1 MFTDVRILQK
11 LSIFFF
17 CATLGVMT
25 TLQILSDLHLESPK
39 GYDIFEITPCTPYL
53 ALLGDIGNV
62 VEHEAE
68 FLAFLTAQLRKFRA
82 VLFVPGNHEAYNSS
96 WPKTLSIL
104 RAFEQ
109 SVSTDSMLG
118 AFILLD
124 RAVFRFPDTS
134 IAVLGCS
141 LFSCVPPESQ
151 AAVGTGLND
160 FFLTDKWD
168 VAAHNAAHARDVAWL
183 NAQVAELEEIGID
196 AVAILTHWSPTQDA
210 RSAEPRH
217 ATSQITSGFSTDL
230 SGEQCFKSRVVTVW
244 AFGHTHYNCDFT
256 VQRED
261 GASPLRLVT
270 NQRGYY
276 SAQAERFDGT
286 KTVDVRARDSSS
298 VA

>member
-1 MFTDVRILQK
+1 MLADVLQE
-11 LSIFFF
+11 LSHFFF
-17 CATLGVMT
+17 CATLLAMT

-39 GYDIFEITPCTPYL
+39 GYDIFEIAPCAPYL
-53 ALLGDIGNV
+53 ALLGDVGNV

-68 FLAFLTAQLRKFRA
+68 FLTFLTAQLRQFRA

-118 AFILLD
+118 TFILLD
-124 RAVFRFPDTS
+124 RAVFRLPDTS
-134 IAVLGCS
+134 VAVLGCS
-141 LFSCVPPESQ
+141 LFSYVPAESQ

-160 FFLTDKWD
+160 FFLTDGWD
-168 VAAHNAAHARDVAWL
+168 VAVHNAAHARDVAWL
-183 NAQVAELEEIGID
+183 NAQVAELEEVGID

-261 GASPLRLVT
+261 GAGPLRLVT

-276 SAQAERFDGT
+276 FAQAERFDGA
-286 KTVDVRARDSSS
+286 KTVDVRAQNLSPM
-298 VA
+298 V